1 MHASWCNIS
10 NNVERSTRSLS
21 VIEDVEGQTGILASS
36 SDHSL
41 SAHSQD
47 NCKMSTERLDDTV
60 AAITFAATIITIG
73 LGFLFNL

>member
-1 MHASWCNIS
+1 M
-10 NNVERSTRSLS
+10 ERSTCSFS
-21 VIEDVEGQTGILASS
+21 VIENVEGQTEILSSS

-41 SAHSQD
+41 DAHSQD

-60 AAITFAATIITIG
+60 AAITFAATILTIT